1 MASVSSVAVV
11 YALGATAL
19 AVVLM
24 LMVLLH
30 VLEPGFDPSW
40 RILSEYSL
48 GRYGLL
54 MRIAFVAMGTG
65 VIAIALAISGAA
77 RPWSLSL
84 ALVAIGPL
92 GAAFIDTDPITTP
105 RTQMSRRSNVHA
117 ALGSL
122 FNLGFPAAATVAGI
136 SAASDPATGTILAWA
151 SVVPWITLA
160 WFLGTNVRHTRPDA
174 VGAPDVHIGWP
185 NRVSI
190 LAYLGWVALA
200 ALTALMW
207 SY

>member
-19 AVVLM
+19 AVV

-77 RPWSLSL
+77 RPWSLGL
-84 ALVAIGPL
+84 TLVAIGPL

>member
-19 AVVLM
+19 AVV

-105 RTQMSRRSNVHA
+105 RTQMSRRSRA
-117 ALGSL
+117 TSTPRSARCSTSGSRRL
-122 FNLGFPAAATVAGI
+122 RPSRG
-136 SAASDPATGTILAWA
+136 SAPPATRRRGP
-151 SVVPWITLA
+151 S
-160 WFLGTNVRHTRPDA
+160 
-174 VGAPDVHIGWP
+174 WP
-185 NRVSI
+185 GHRSFP
-190 LAYLGWVALA
+190 GSRSPGSSGQ
-200 ALTALMW
+200 M
-207 SY
+207 